1 MRVGLFVGIDRYQN
15 GITPL
20 QCAVSDASA
29 LTVAFARAQFDRV
42 EQLLNED
49 ADDDTILD
57 TVENLVN
64 DLGPGDL
71 FVFYF
76 SGHGREFQDT
86 HYLVGSTGRA
96 TGRNYQR
103 GSVSVSELTEVSDKP
118 GLNRLFILDCCR
130 SNILAGRD
138 GAYVCDNARDIALNR
153 AVVQNKNHDIIP
165 PLILNSCSSGE
176 QAFENLQTNHGYFT
190 DSLLR
195 VIGDQRV
202 NNFERFQRNLTIDG
216 TPRPQNISWNGN
228 ISRWNNVQLFKH
240 WGNNPG
246 PDPGP
251 DPDDIAKYELMIY
264 KPEVEDLLKKCGE
277 KCPSDIFR
285 IYQTAVKA
293 EEDKKYTVAVHFL
306 KLAKENLKKLIKDLP
321 VPEKFSGKVNLP
333 GGHILEMVQI
343 EPGTFIMGSPENEL
357 GRRDDDGGEKQHQVT
372 LTKRFYLGKYPVT
385 QKEYQAVMGNNP
397 SKFMG
402 DNLPVEQ
409 VSWDDAKS
417 FCSKLNDLKRNE
429 LPAGYRF
436 DLPTDAQ
443 WEYACRA
450 GTTTALNNGLNLT
463 SEIVLCPNLDEV
475 AWYVGNSDVKTHPV
489 GQKKPNTWGL
499 YDMHGNV
506 WEWCNDWYADYP
518 SGAVTDPTGPASG
531 SLRVVRGGSWLCFAL
546 RCRSAYRGG
555 RDPMH
560 RDGDVGFRIALVP
573 VD

>member
-96 TGRNYQR
+96 AGRNYQR
-103 GSVSVSELTEVSDKP
+103 GSVSISELTEVSDKP

-202 NNFERFQRNLTIDG
+202 NNFDRFQRNLTIAG

-228 ISRWNNVQLFKH
+228 ITRWNNVQLFEH
-240 WGNNPG
+240 WGD
-246 PDPGP
+246 DPGP

-277 KCPSDIFR
+277 KCPSEIFR
-285 IYQTAVKA
+285 TYQTAVKA
-293 EEDKKYTVAVHFL
+293 EENKKYTVAVHFL
-306 KLAKENLKKLIKDLP
+306 KMAKEKLEKLINDLP

-343 EPGTFIMGSPENEL
+343 EPGTFIMGSPANEL
-357 GRRDDDGGEKQHQVT
+357 GCYDVEKQHQVT

-397 SKFMG
+397 SYFKG
-402 DNLPVEQ
+402 DNLPVEK
-409 VSWDDAKS
+409 VSWDDAKR

-436 DLPTDAQ
+436 DLPTEAQ

-450 GTTTALNNGLNLT
+450 GMTTALNNGLNLT
-463 SEIVLCPNLDEV
+463 SKDGRCPHLDEV
-475 AWYVGNSDVKTHPV
+475 AWYGENSDRKTHPV
-489 GQKKPNTWGL
+489 GQKKPNAWGL

-506 WEWCNDWYADYP
+506 YEWCNDLYADYP
-518 SGAVTDPTGPASG
+518 SRAVTDPTGPASG
-531 SLRVVRGGSWLCFAL
+531 SNRVLRGGSWDNNAQY
-546 RCRSAYRGG
+546 CRSAFRYGN
-555 RDPMH
+555 DPSN
-560 RDGDVGFRIALVP
+560 RNSNVGFRVALVP
-573 VD
+573 VQ

>member
-49 ADDDTILD
+49 ADDNTILD

-96 TGRNYQR
+96 AGRNYQR
-103 GSVSVSELTEVSDKP
+103 GSVSISELTEVSDKP

-228 ISRWNNVQLFKH
+228 ISRWNNVQLFEH
-240 WGNNPG
+240 WGNDPG
-246 PDPGP
+246 PGPGP

-264 KPEVEDLLKKCGE
+264 KPEVEDLLKKCGK
-277 KCPSDIFR
+277 KCPSEIFR
-285 IYQTAVKA
+285 TYQTAVKA
-293 EEDKKYTVAVHFL
+293 EEDKKYTVAVRFL
-306 KLAKENLKKLIKDLP
+306 KMAKEKLEKLINDPP

-343 EPGTFIMGSPENEL
+343 EPGTFIMGSPVNER
-357 GRRDDDGGEKQHQVT
+357 GRYVSEKQHQVT

-397 SKFMG
+397 SNFKG

-417 FCSKLNDLKRNE
+417 FCSKLNDLKHNE

-436 DLPTDAQ
+436 DLPTEAQ

-463 SEIVLCPNLDEV
+463 SVDSRYSNLDEV
-475 AWYVGNSDVKTHPV
+475 AWYDKNSDEKTHPV
-489 GQKKPNTWGL
+489 GQKKQNAWGL

-506 WEWCNDWYADYP
+506 WEWCLD
-518 SGAVTDPTGPASG
+518 ASG
-531 SLRVVRGGSWLCFAL
+531 SSRVTRGGGWFSIAR
-546 RCRSAYRGG
+546 RCRSAFRYCY
-555 RDPMH
+555 DPTC
-560 RDGDVGFRIALVP
+560 RNYFVGFRVALVP

>member
-1 MRVGLFVGIDRYQN
+1 MRRGLFVGIDEYQN

-20 QCAVSDASA
+20 RCAVNDAQRLSYGFTAAGYEVDFIQNKQCDCNTVYSRIRAMLSD
-29 LTVAFARAQFDRV
+29 
-42 EQLLNED
+42 LN
-49 ADDDTILD
+49 A
-57 TVENLVN
+57 
-64 DLGPGDL
+64 GDI

-76 SGHGREFQDT
+76 SGHGREIDGV
-86 HYLVGSTGRA
+86 HYLAGVNSDAGDALYTIDAIPIPTLIS
-96 TGRNYQR
+96 
-103 GSVSVSELTEVSDKP
+103 LTDKP

-202 NNFERFQRNLTIDG
+202 NNFDRFQRNLTIAG

-228 ISRWNNVQLFKH
+228 ITRWNNVQLFEH
-240 WGNNPG
+240 WGD
-246 PDPGP
+246 DPGP

-277 KCPSDIFR
+277 KCPSEIFR
-285 IYQTAVKA
+285 TYQTAVKA
-293 EEDKKYTVAVHFL
+293 EENKKYTVAVHFL
-306 KLAKENLKKLIKDLP
+306 KMAKEKLEKLINDLP

-343 EPGTFIMGSPENEL
+343 EPGTFIMGSPANEL
-357 GRRDDDGGEKQHQVT
+357 GCYDVEKQHQVT

-397 SKFMG
+397 SYFKG
-402 DNLPVEQ
+402 DNLPVEK
-409 VSWDDAKS
+409 VSWDDAKR

-436 DLPTDAQ
+436 DLPTEAQ

-463 SEIVLCPNLDEV
+463 SEKGRCPNLDEV
-475 AWYVGNSDVKTHPV
+475 AWYRENSDGKPHPV
-489 GQKKPNTWGL
+489 GQKKPNAWGL

-506 WEWCNDWYADYP
+506 WEWCNDWFADYP

-531 SLRVVRGGSWLCFAL
+531 SYRVIRGGSWDYGAQY
-546 RCRSAYRGG
+546 CRSAIRFSNNPTYRLNF
-555 RDPMH
+555 
-560 RDGDVGFRIALVP
+560 VGFRVALVP

>member
-96 TGRNYQR
+96 AGRNYQR
-103 GSVSVSELTEVSDKP
+103 GSVSISELTEVSDKP

-202 NNFERFQRNLTIDG
+202 NNFDRFQRNLTIAG

-228 ISRWNNVQLFKH
+228 ITRWNNVQLFEH
-240 WGNNPG
+240 WGD
-246 PDPGP
+246 DPGP

-277 KCPSDIFR
+277 KCPSEIFR
-285 IYQTAVKA
+285 TYQTAVKA
-293 EEDKKYTVAVHFL
+293 EENKKYTVAVHFL
-306 KLAKENLKKLIKDLP
+306 KMAKEKLEKLINDLP

-343 EPGTFIMGSPENEL
+343 EPGTFIMGSPANEL
-357 GRRDDDGGEKQHQVT
+357 GCYDVEKQHQVT

-397 SKFMG
+397 SYFKG
-402 DNLPVEQ
+402 DNLPVEK
-409 VSWDDAKS
+409 VSWDDAQR

-436 DLPTDAQ
+436 DLPTEAQ

-450 GTTTALNNGLNLT
+450 GMTTALNNGLNLT
-463 SEIVLCPNLDEV
+463 SKDGRCPHLDEV
-475 AWYVGNSDVKTHPV
+475 AWYGENSDRKTHPV
-489 GQKKPNTWGL
+489 GQKKPNAWGL

-506 WEWCNDWYADYP
+506 YEWCNDLYADYP
-518 SGAVTDPTGPASG
+518 SRAVTDPTGPASG
-531 SLRVVRGGSWLCFAL
+531 SNRVLRGGSWDNNAQY
-546 RCRSAYRGG
+546 CRSAFRYGN
-555 RDPMH
+555 DPSN
-560 RDGDVGFRIALVP
+560 RNSNVGFRVALVP
-573 VD
+573 VQ